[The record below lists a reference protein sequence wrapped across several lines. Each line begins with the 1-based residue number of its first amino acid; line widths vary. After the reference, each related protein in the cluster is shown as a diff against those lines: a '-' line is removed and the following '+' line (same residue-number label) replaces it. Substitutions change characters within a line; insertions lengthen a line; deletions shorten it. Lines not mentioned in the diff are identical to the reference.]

1 MLFKKSG
8 SGGDEGRAVHGFPK
22 LQAPAWSSL
31 LVASIPGSRFQHALG
46 GECKLHG
53 KQGLSCNLQ
62 DSCRIARPTKSGP
75 EFYNSLLKNTLDGKG
90 AALAPS

>member
-62 DSCRIARPTKSGP
+62 DSCRIPQPAKPGQG
-75 EFYNSLLKNTLDGKG
+75 FYNSLLKNALDGKG